1 MFKWVLNTPLNFD
14 LFYLFLVNSWEW
26 LPCSAPWENIFFL
39 IFIAIQASSRFL
51 VWRQISNWVKKQ
63 CEIWNSEEKCPTVEF
78 RLWVRVRV
86 SFRVGAIFLA
96 GNLWKF
102 VKHWWKWSQ
111 IYYSIINWLGHEQIC
126 LMRLIEHIR
135 WWRVLINEHW
145 KYRRKSK
152 IYSDL
157 RWC

>member
-1 MFKWVLNTPLNFD
+1 MIALFSTLRKYFFPYLHCNSGQFTVSCLTAD
-14 LFYLFLVNSWEW
+14 LKLSQKTNS
-26 LPCSAPWENIFFL
+26 
-39 IFIAIQASSRFL
+39 
-51 VWRQISNWVKKQ
+51 VKKQ
-63 CEIWNSEEKCPTVEF
+63 CEIWNFEEKCPTVEF